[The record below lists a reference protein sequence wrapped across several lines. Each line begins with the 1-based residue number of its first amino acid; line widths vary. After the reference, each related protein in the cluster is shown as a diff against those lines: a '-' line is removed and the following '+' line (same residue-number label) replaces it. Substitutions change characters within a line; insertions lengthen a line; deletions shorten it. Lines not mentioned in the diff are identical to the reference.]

1 MRGPFSRNFQKQKG
15 TFFLTGKGEIC
26 KIKGNLLEKSKE
38 SFPMK
43 TPVWKRAAT
52 LLCALTM
59 ALGLNPLPALAR
71 EDVPAASDRTGSV
84 QVSLFDE
91 GERSYL
97 PAQTLQVIRILMEG
111 EELTGSVPAFLREG
125 RTLFPLRLVSEAL
138 GATVDWIGETRQAV
152 VTWEDRHLVFTLGS
166 PVALADGEE
175 QLLPD
180 GVGPCLASSAGEER
194 TMVPL
199 RFLAEWLGLQVRWEN
214 ATRTVYLT
222 TGEESRPGEP
232 EMPEEPEP
240 PGEDELPVIPGYPEE
255 PERPAQTLE
264 GFYVAVDAGHGGYST
279 GALYEGIQEKDIN
292 LPIALRVAEL
302 LEERGCR
309 VLLTRE
315 DDRFVDLYDRSYMA
329 NDAGVDIFVSIHA
342 NASETDGDFQ
352 GIFTYHCPGAQR
364 AKELAQTVQDEVV
377 QATGAMDWGL
387 LAERFVVLKA
397 TYMPAILVET
407 GFMSC
412 HEELMRLIDPEYQEK
427 LAQGIARGIE
437 AYLTAGQD

>member
-1 MRGPFSRNFQKQKG
+1 
-15 TFFLTGKGEIC
+15 
-26 KIKGNLLEKSKE
+26 
-38 SFPMK
+38 MK
-43 TPVWKRAAT
+43 TPVWKRAFT
-52 LLCALTM
+52 LLCVLAL
-59 ALGLNPLPALAR
+59 ALGLNPLPAFAR
-71 EDVPAASDRTGSV
+71 EDAPPLNGRSGSI

-91 GERSYL
+91 GEHSYL
-97 PAQTLQVIRILMEG
+97 PAQTLQSIRILMEG
-111 EELTGSVPAFLREG
+111 EELAGSVPAFLREG
-125 RTLFPLRLVSEAL
+125 RTMFPLRLVSEAL

-152 VTWEDRHLVFTLGS
+152 VTQEDRRLVFTLGS

-175 QLLPD
+175 QFLPD
-180 GVGPCLASSAGEER
+180 GVGPCLAAAMGEER

-199 RFLAEWLGLQVRWEN
+199 RFLAEWLGLQVRWED
-214 ATRTVYLT
+214 ASKTVYLT
-222 TGEESRPGEP
+222 TGAEDRPGEP
-232 EMPEEPEP
+232 EDPGEPEG
-240 PGEDELPVIPGYPEE
+240 PGENVPPVIPEGPQE
-255 PERPAQTLE
+255 PDQPARTLE

-279 GALYEGIQEKDIN
+279 GALYEGVQEKDIN
-292 LPIALRVAEL
+292 LPVALRVAEL
-302 LEERGCR
+302 LEERGCK

-352 GIFTYHCPGAQR
+352 GIFTYHCPGARR
-364 AKELAQTVQDEVV
+364 AKELAQAVQDQVV

-437 AYLTAGQD
+437 TYLTAAQD